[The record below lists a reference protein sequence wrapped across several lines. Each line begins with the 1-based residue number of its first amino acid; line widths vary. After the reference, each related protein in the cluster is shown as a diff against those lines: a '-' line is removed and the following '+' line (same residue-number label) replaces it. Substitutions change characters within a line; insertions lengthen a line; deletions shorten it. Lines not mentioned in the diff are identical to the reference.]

1 MIHGPCGAL
10 NLNSPCMV
18 EGKCS
23 KRFPKNLVSDT
34 VTGNDGYPE
43 YRRRSTE
50 DNGHSVTLR
59 VKNQDL
65 EIDNRW
71 VVPYSPLLSK
81 IYKAH
86 INVEVCN
93 SVQSIK
99 YICKYINKGSDMAV
113 FGAVANVNDEITKF
127 QMGRYISSNEAVWR
141 ILSFPIHDR
150 HPTVVHLAVHPEN
163 GQRVFFTPGN
173 AMRRAAQPPATTL
186 TAFFSLCQA
195 DDFAKTLLY
204 AEVPEY
210 YTWNNSSKV
219 FQRRRRGKA
228 VHGQPVLFHSDA
240 IGRIYTVH
248 PNNQECYYWRLL
260 LINVREPTSF
270 ESLRTVDEELCGTYR
285 EACERLN
292 MLENDMHWVMHPH
305 QIQTLFAIIIATCS
319 PAKPIELCQKHQNHL
334 SEDFLHRLRR
344 QTGDINAGNL
354 QRGIDCY

>member
-1 MIHGPCGAL
+1 MGISELLFVGQTSKDRHDILARVFRQKLKSLMDLIVKHGAFGSVQCWMYSIEWQKRGLPHAHILIWLIEKIRPNQIDDVISAEIPDPTVDPEFFEVVTKNMIYG
-10 NLNSPCMV
+10 PCMV

-50 DNGHSVTLR
+50 DNGHSVTLKI
-59 VKNQDL
+59 KNQEL

-71 VVPYSPLLSK
+71 VVPYSQLLSK

-113 FGAVANVNDEITKF
+113 FGAAANVTDEITQF

-150 HPTVVHLAVHPEN
+150 HPTVVHLAVHLEN

-173 AMRRAAQPPATTL
+173 AMRRAAQPPAITL

-204 AEVPEY
+204 TKVPEY

-219 FQRRRRGKA
+219 FQRRRRGKSRSWSA
-228 VHGQPVLFHSDA
+228 SIV
-240 IGRIYTVH
+240 
-248 PNNQECYYWRLL
+248 
-260 LINVREPTSF
+260 
-270 ESLRTVDEELCGTYR
+270 SLKCDGT
-285 EACERLN
+285 
-292 MLENDMHWVMHPH
+292 
-305 QIQTLFAIIIATCS
+305 
-319 PAKPIELCQKHQNHL
+319 
-334 SEDFLHRLRR
+334 
-344 QTGDINAGNL
+344 NL
-354 QRGIDCY
+354 YSSS